1 MDFQEYGYFDSEIVG
16 YDEEGFPI
24 LELRNI
30 NSIFLSMWFSLAI
43 TAVILRYCDGALSSV
58 IYAGFGL

>member
-24 LELRNI
+24 LDRAQ
-30 NSIFLSMWFSLAI
+30 NSEIF
-43 TAVILRYCDGALSSV
+43 AL
-58 IYAGFGL
+58 FW

>member
-24 LELRNI
+24 LDRAQTVR
-30 NSIFLSMWFSLAI
+30 FS
-43 TAVILRYCDGALSSV
+43 RCSGRR
-58 IYAGFGL
+58 